1 MLFMTRWNAAAVAA
15 MCVMLA
21 TGAAAQSVV
30 DADHPYGFDPYKPSD
45 AAVLREYGATL
56 ALQSPTFPLDRYRP
70 SHAALIR
77 QLGPDVPLW
86 LPEWALPGQGAQGP
100 GTVDCN
106 NCEEGVGLADG
117 QPWSPVTLG
126 LPRSNDGVWIR
137 FNDRIWISAGPAVAL
152 SPASFTQI
160 GERAGAAVYKRT
172 DASDDVIYVPM
183 RRDLVA
189 PFRAKP

>member
-1 MLFMTRWNAAAVAA
+1 MRFMRRWNAAAVAG

-21 TGAAAQSVV
+21 TGAAAQGVV
-30 DADHPYGFDPYKPSD
+30 NADHPYGFDPYKPSD

-56 ALQSPTFPLDRYRP
+56 ALQSPTFPLDPYKP

-86 LPEWALPGQGAQGP
+86 APEWALSGQGAQGA
-100 GTVDCN
+100 GNVDCN
-106 NCEEGVGLADG
+106 NCEEDDGIADG
-117 QPWSPVTLG
+117 PRWSPLTLG

-137 FNDRIWISAGPAVAL
+137 FNDRTWISAGPAVAL
-152 SPASFTQI
+152 APAGFTRI

-172 DASDDVIYVPM
+172 DAGDDVIYVPT

>member
-1 MLFMTRWNAAAVAA
+1 MLFMTRKNAAAIAG

-21 TGAAAQSVV
+21 TSAAAQSVV

-56 ALQSPTFPLDRYRP
+56 ALQSPTFSLDPYRP

-86 LPEWALPGQGAQGP
+86 APEWVPPGLGTQGAGN
-100 GTVDCN
+100 VDC
-106 NCEEGVGLADG
+106 CDEGDGIADG
-117 QPWSPVTLG
+117 PRWSPVTMG

-137 FNDRIWISAGPAVAL
+137 FNDRTWISAGPAVAL
-152 SPASFTQI
+152 APAGFTRI

-172 DASDDVIYVPM
+172 DATDDVIYVPT